1 MDLLTIVLI
10 VGLSCMTM
18 AFICALCACAKQR
31 WDFES
36 EQNALASALNNTAR
50 QKDGAKGVAH
60 LTADEL
66 IAQKNEEIASLNEM
80 IAKYEEEHRRNV
92 EVEKKL
98 EKHYG
103 DAGISLS
110 NLIGYTEDCRKTL
123 KHDYIE
129 RGVEYSCDDIDYVL
143 KAILREEIC
152 IVERLPNYYPQI
164 GEKIDCACME
174 EVGEKNYGFITQIVE
189 PGKKCGTFVVR
200 KAKVKT
206 ERRIQE

>member
-10 VGLSCMTM
+10 VGLSCMAI
-18 AFICALCACAKQR
+18 AFACALCACVKQR
-31 WDFES
+31 LDFER
-36 EQNALASALNNTAR
+36 EQNALASALNNAAR
-50 QKDGAKGVAH
+50 QKGNVKGVAP
-60 LTADEL
+60 LTADKL
-66 IAQKNEEIASLNEM
+66 IAKKNEEIASLNEM
-80 IAKYEEEHRRNV
+80 IAKYEEKHRHNV
-92 EVEKKL
+92 EAEKEL
-98 EKHYG
+98 EKYYG
-103 DAGISLS
+103 NAGISLS

-143 KAILREEIC
+143 KAILREETNV
-152 IVERLPNYYPQI
+152 VERLPNYYPQI

-174 EVGEKNYGFITQIVE
+174 EVGGKKYGNVTQIVE

>member
-1 MDLLTIVLI
+1 MTI
-10 VGLSCMTM
+10 
-18 AFICALCACAKQR
+18 AFVCALCVCVKQH
-31 WDFES
+31 WSFEC

-50 QKDGAKGVAH
+50 QKDSVKGVAP

-174 EVGEKNYGFITQIVE
+174 EVGEKKYGNITQIVE

>member
-18 AFICALCACAKQR
+18 AFVCALCVCVKQH
-31 WDFES
+31 WSFEC
-36 EQNALASALNNTAR
+36 EQNALASALNNKAR
-50 QKDGAKGVAH
+50 QKDCAKGVAH

-66 IAQKNEEIASLNEM
+66 IAQKNEEIASLNDM

-174 EVGEKNYGFITQIVE
+174 EVGEKNYGYITQIVE

>member
-31 WDFES
+31 WNFES

-66 IAQKNEEIASLNEM
+66 ISQKNEEIASLNEM
-80 IAKYEEEHRRNV
+80 IAKYEEEHGRNV

-174 EVGEKNYGFITQIVE
+174 EVGEKNYGYITQIVE